1 MLSQTIN
8 PPKTYVQGIY
18 KAPTCY
24 HVSPR
29 SRKSNTDSNFHSLSS
44 PPPICFSLTP
54 LCSLALMRR
63 GKFICNTQ
71 AAQCP
76 HTSEVQALAFCTD
89 PYFPSLRGLPVSL
102 HNPLIQ
108 VTAINP
114 LVPSTWR
121 GQAHHSVVLSAQDPL
136 LCLQQSA
143 PSSGTLTLQLLSK
156 ATGPKQRWALS
167 LAKCQSGCCCLGTKK
182 KNQKKPNDN
191 YTGQQTSTLFT
202 LGWKS
207 PTFFGPNYHNC
218 ARRACYHQCFPEGST
233 SR

>member
-89 PYFPSLRGLPVSL
+89 PCFPSLRGLPISL

-114 LVPSTWR
+114 LVLSTWR

-136 LCLQQSA
+136 LCLQQSQHLPLGLSRYSCCPRPQV
-143 PSSGTLTLQLLSK
+143 PSSNGLCRLRSVNLVAVASVHKKKKKKLYWSANLHTFYTWMEKPHFFWPKLSQLCKKGLLSSV
-156 ATGPKQRWALS
+156 LS
-167 LAKCQSGCCCLGTKK
+167 
-182 KNQKKPNDN
+182 
-191 YTGQQTSTLFT
+191 
-202 LGWKS
+202 
-207 PTFFGPNYHNC
+207 
-218 ARRACYHQCFPEGST
+218 
-233 SR
+233 